1 MFILVIA
8 FDSTIS
14 DSKLL
19 NIDLSIIS
27 LAIKSEIFDPEK
39 ANFTTNISIFVAFT
53 HIVSHN
59 TLKEKA
65 TKKLKFKP
73 AVISGV
79 LYTKGLQGV
88 DKITANR

>member
-19 NIDLSIIS
+19 NIDLSFIS

-59 TLKEKA
+59 TFNEKKR
-65 TKKLKFKP
+65 KK
-73 AVISGV
+73 S
-79 LYTKGLQGV
+79 
-88 DKITANR
+88 KIQTCGNI